1 VSQPPRGRFDPP
13 GRRQLKR
20 AVRGGV
26 QWRPAPSPA
35 PSRPTVYFYAIASLA
50 LCGALA
56 LIGGLAAVSPA
67 PAVGGGLLGFSVL
80 CALSLWQLVRHT
92 VVGYWLTV
100 VVLLVAGVTPI
111 VAFLATNSGIG
122 GVIFCPPA
130 IVAAVMLSPKAR
142 ASIVKDR

>member
-1 VSQPPRGRFDPP
+1 
-13 GRRQLKR
+13 
-20 AVRGGV
+20 
-26 QWRPAPSPA
+26 
-35 PSRPTVYFYAIASLA
+35 
-50 LCGALA
+50 

>member
-1 VSQPPRGRFDPP
+1 
-13 GRRQLKR
+13 
-20 AVRGGV
+20 VRGGV

-35 PSRPTVYFYAIASLA
+35 PSRPPVYFYAIVSLG

-67 PAVGGGLLGFSVL
+67 PAVGGGLLGFAVL
-80 CALSLWQLVRHT
+80 CTLSFWQLVRHT

-100 VVLLVAGVTPI
+100 VVLLAAGVTPI

-130 IVAAVMLSPKAR
+130 IVAVVMLSPKVR
-142 ASIVKDR
+142 ASIIKDR